1 MDQNPIPQPLA
12 VAAPALEG
20 GDDMEAR
27 RCGRCRRV
35 FEDDPTP
42 NLRGRDTA
50 ARDVRG
56 RDAQGHQEWLC
67 TPCEAIL
74 FPRRAR
80 STAILTLVPPVDS
93 AGEDT
98 A

>member
-1 MDQNPIPQPLA
+1 MDQNPMPQPLA
-12 VAAPALEG
+12 AVAPAIEG
-20 GDDMEAR
+20 GDDTEAR

-35 FEDDPTP
+35 FEDDPT
-42 NLRGRDTA
+42 LDIQGRK
-50 ARDVRG
+50 
-56 RDAQGHQEWLC
+56 EWSLC
-67 TPCEAIL
+67 APCEAIL

-80 STAILTLVPPVDS
+80 SAAILTLLPPVDT